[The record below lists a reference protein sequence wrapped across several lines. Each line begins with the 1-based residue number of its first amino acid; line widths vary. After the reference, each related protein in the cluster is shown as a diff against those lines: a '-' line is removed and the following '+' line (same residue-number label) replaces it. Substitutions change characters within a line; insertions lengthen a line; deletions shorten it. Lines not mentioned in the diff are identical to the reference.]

1 MSYICDMDRDVY
13 AFCSSHQYGYP
24 DGPMYSISYPPDFKQ
39 DFPRLPRKL
48 KKQLKKERVLIK
60 YDGYLCDLY
69 LSPNFDERV
78 KQYYEEVY
86 RSSNN
91 TSD

>member
-1 MSYICDMDRDVY
+1 MIATIKGLHLRVAGTLTKLVKDY
-13 AFCSSHQYGYP
+13 AGEAHV
-24 DGPMYSISYPPDFKQ
+24 I
-39 DFPRLPRKL
+39 L
-48 KKQLKKERVLIK
+48 